1 MNYNSIEDII
11 SDVTHATVIINNE
24 GHDDDAVAVDGADW
38 LTFNNAAVA
47 QIYCSG
53 NSWLGF
59 GSNSEHLRVNRRDAK
74 MYNLW
79 REEGTLYGYYHFIR
93 IRWNGYTYYGTTA
106 DDYRITFD
114 VVLFDTGDIYLHMV
128 DIPTSYNDGTNELSA
143 GTAYSY
149 TYSSESPNVSFYRQ
163 EDGTFTVAN
172 EVIRI
177 LEPFDRK
184 YLIRDSETGTI
195 YNITDGVLTQI
206 SVSEVTATVFQQYGM
221 DEISDPA
228 LLLSIHKPVI
238 LYWQDSD
245 TELPEKKVVVKAVPP
260 EQNITTEID
269 LSDESITGIMGVN
282 VEVSGAPVFS
292 CSFDDGSTWN
302 IHNGTDWVAIAD
314 GASGMDAD
322 TLKAITSEQWNAAT
336 ADVSFFIFRITLTGT
351 EDAVNS
357 VVIKFLN

>member
-11 SDVTHATVIINNE
+11 ADVTHATPVVGNVA
-24 GHDDDAVAVDGADW
+24 HDDDVVTVDGADW

-59 GSNSEHLRVNRRDAK
+59 GSNSEHLKVNRQDAK
-74 MYNLW
+74 MYYLW

-93 IRWNGYTYYGTTA
+93 IRWKGYSRYNYTSSNYL
-106 DDYRITFD
+106 ITFD
-114 VVLFDTGDIYLHMV
+114 VVLFDTGDIFLHMIN
-128 DIPTSYNDGTNELSA
+128 IPTSYNSGTNEL
-143 GTAYSY
+143 TADQ
-149 TYSSESPNVSFYRQ
+149 TYSFTYMVDSPDVSFYRQ

-177 LEPFDRK
+177 QEPFDRK
-184 YLIRDSETGTI
+184 YLIRDSETGAV
-195 YNITDGVLTQI
+195 YNITDGALTQI
-206 SVSEVTATVFQQYGM
+206 PVSEVAAAVFRQYGM

-228 LLLSIHKPVI
+228 LLLGIHKPVI

-245 TELPEKKVVVKAVPP
+245 TEPPEKKVVVKAVPP

-269 LSDESITGIMGVN
+269 LSDESIKGIKGVD
-282 VEVSGAPVFS
+282 VEISGSPAFS
-292 CSFDDGSTWN
+292 CSFDDGSTWS
-302 IHNGTDWVAIAD
+302 IHNGTGWVALTD
-314 GASGMDAD
+314 GAAGMDAD
-322 TLKAITSEQWNAAT
+322 ALKAVTSEQWNAAT

-357 VVIKFLN
+357 VVINFLN

>member
-24 GHDDDAVAVDGADW
+24 GHDEDAVAVDGADW

-336 ADVSFFIFRITLTGT
+336 ADISFFIFRITLTGT

>member
-59 GSNSEHLRVNRRDAK
+59 GSNSEYLRVNRRDAK

-93 IRWNGYTYYGTTA
+93 IRWNGYTYHGTTA

-114 VVLFDTGDIYLHMV
+114 VVLLDTGDIYLHMV

-143 GTAYSY
+143 GTTYSY
-149 TYSSESPNVSFYRQ
+149 TYSSESPNVSFYKQ
-163 EDGTFTVAN
+163 EDGSFTIAN
-172 EVIRI
+172 EVIQI
-177 LEPFDRK
+177 QPPFDRK
-184 YLIRDSETGTI
+184 YLIKDSETGNL
-195 YNITDGVLTQI
+195 YNITDRALVRI
-206 SVSEVTATVFQQYGM
+206 PISEVTATVFRQYGM
-221 DEISDPA
+221 DEISDSA
-228 LLLSIHKPVI
+228 LLLGIHKPVI

-245 TELPEKKVVVKAVPP
+245 MELPEKKVVVKAVPP

-269 LSDESITGIMGVN
+269 LSDESIKGITGVN
-282 VEVSGAPVFS
+282 VEASGAPVFS
-292 CSFDDGSTWN
+292 CSFDDGSTWS
-302 IHNGTDWVAIAD
+302 IHNGTDWVALAD

-322 TLKAITSEQWNAAT
+322 ALKAITSEQWNAAT
-336 ADVSFFIFRITLTGT
+336 ADGSFFVFRITLTSA
-351 EDAVNS
+351 EDAVSS
-357 VVIKFLN
+357 VVFNFMN

>member
-93 IRWNGYTYYGTTA
+93 IRWDGYTYYGTTG

-269 LSDESITGIMGVN
+269 LSDESITGITGVN
-282 VEVSGAPVFS
+282 IEVSGEPVFS
-292 CSFDDGSTWN
+292 CSFDDGSTWSV
-302 IHNGTDWVAIAD
+302 HNGTDWVTIAD
-314 GASGMDAD
+314 GVAGMDAD
-322 TLKAITSEQWNAAT
+322 ALKAITSEQWNAAT
-336 ADVSFFIFRITLTGT
+336 ADGSFFVFRITLTSA
-351 EDAVNS
+351 EDAVSS
-357 VVIKFLN
+357 VVFNFMN

>member
-24 GHDDDAVAVDGADW
+24 GHDEDAVAVDGVDW

-93 IRWNGYTYYGTTA
+93 IRWNGYTYYGTTG

-114 VVLFDTGDIYLHMV
+114 VVLLDTGDIYLHMV
-128 DIPTSYNDGTNELSA
+128 DIPTSYNDGTNELSV
-143 GTAYSY
+143 GTTYSY
-149 TYSSESPNVSFYRQ
+149 TYSSESPNVSFYKQ
-163 EDGTFTVAN
+163 EDGSFIVAN
-172 EVIRI
+172 EEIQI
-177 LEPFDRK
+177 QPPFDRK
-184 YLIRDSETGTI
+184 YLIKDSKTGNL
-195 YNITDGVLTQI
+195 YNITDRALVRI
-206 SVSEVTATVFQQYGM
+206 PISEVTATVFRQYGM
-221 DEISDPA
+221 DEISDSA
-228 LLLSIHKPVI
+228 LLLGIHKPVI

-245 TELPEKKVVVKAVPP
+245 MELPEKKVVVKAVPP

-269 LSDESITGIMGVN
+269 LSDESITGITGVN
-282 VEVSGAPVFS
+282 VEVSGEPVFS
-292 CSFDDGSTWN
+292 CSFDDGSTWSV
-302 IHNGTDWVAIAD
+302 HNGTDWVTIAD
-314 GASGMDAD
+314 GAAGMDAD

-336 ADVSFFIFRITLTGT
+336 ADGSFFVFRITLTSA
-351 EDAVNS
+351 EDAVSS
-357 VVIKFLN
+357 VVFNFMN

>member
-24 GHDDDAVAVDGADW
+24 AHDDDAVAVDGADW

-93 IRWNGYTYYGTTA
+93 IRWNGYTYHGTTA

-149 TYSSESPNVSFYRQ
+149 TYSSESPNVSFYKQ
-163 EDGTFTVAN
+163 EDGSFTVVN
-172 EVIRI
+172 EEIQI
-177 LEPFDRK
+177 QPPFDRK
-184 YLIRDSETGTI
+184 YLIKDSETGNL
-195 YNITDGVLTQI
+195 YNITDRTLVQI
-206 SVSEVTATVFQQYGM
+206 PVSEVTANVFRQYGM
-221 DEISDPA
+221 DEISDSA
-228 LLLSIHKPVI
+228 LLLGIHKPVI

-245 TELPEKKVVVKAVPP
+245 MELPEKKVVVKAVPP
-260 EQNITTEID
+260 EQNIMTEID
-269 LSDESITGIMGVN
+269 LSDESITGITGVN
-282 VEVSGAPVFS
+282 IEVSGEPVFS
-292 CSFDDGSTWN
+292 CSFDDGSTWSV
-302 IHNGTDWVAIAD
+302 HNGTDWVTIAD
-314 GASGMDAD
+314 GVAGMDAD
-322 TLKAITSEQWNAAT
+322 ALKAITSEQWNAAT
-336 ADVSFFIFRITLTGT
+336 ADGSFFVFRITLTSA
-351 EDAVNS
+351 EDAVSS
-357 VVIKFLN
+357 VVFNFMN